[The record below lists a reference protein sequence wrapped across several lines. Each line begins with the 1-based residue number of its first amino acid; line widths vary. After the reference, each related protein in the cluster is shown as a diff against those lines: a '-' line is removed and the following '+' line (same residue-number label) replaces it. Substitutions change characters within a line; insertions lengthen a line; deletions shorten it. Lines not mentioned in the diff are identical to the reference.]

1 MGPTD
6 LNVKVISFQAL
17 RPGETREEDIVVTKL
32 YDLSSPGQYSISAS
46 RRLGEI
52 TTDPNYKLVAKS
64 NTLLITII
72 E

>member
-1 MGPTD
+1 MG
-6 LNVKVISFQAL
+6 SFVGYMLQ
-17 RPGETREEDIVVTKL
+17 PGETRKEDIVVSKL
-32 YDLSSPGQYSISAS
+32 YDLSRPGQYSISAS

-64 NTLLITII
+64 NTLIITII